1 MKLASLNM
9 NLDYI
14 RTFVV
19 TAQSKSMLEASKKMD
34 VTPSYISRHIER
46 LEKALNTKLVISG
59 SKVQDL
65 KLTETGKYFYEKY
78 EKIYNEILLTEK
90 EYLQSEQID
99 ICKITIGVSHDIED
113 DYVKPKV
120 IEFTKKHPNICIK
133 IINGDTAYLV
143 KKLTQFSV
151 DFIIDKQTPKND
163 LKSIEIKTINL
174 LESNYSLAF
183 NKNIFNRKEIDINTT
198 PLIVPLRGSEE
209 RTLIDEYLNKNKI
222 EANIKYEI
230 ENNNIISYIKDG
242 LGIGIVLKELIKDE
256 NLDYIDLDIKSNI
269 CISYIKDKLMPSAKD
284 FLELL
289 K

>member
-90 EYLQSEQID
+90 EYLQSEQIED
-99 ICKITIGVSHDIED
+99 KFLLSSGNKYQAGSTGGSETHTHNYSHTHQVPGQGHSHGLGSGWAYISLYAKQVFCRKRSGLGTWWDTYQMTGSSYGVSG
-113 DYVKPKV
+113 
-120 IEFTKKHPNICIK
+120 TGSSNT
-133 IINGDTAYLV
+133 TATELGGSTDWTTPGEVTTSSQNTSTTSEAQSLPPYLV
-143 KKLTQFSV
+143 V
-151 DFIIDKQTPKND
+151 
-163 LKSIEIKTINL
+163 
-174 LESNYSLAF
+174 YMW
-183 NKNIFNRKEIDINTT
+183 R
-198 PLIVPLRGSEE
+198 
-209 RTLIDEYLNKNKI
+209 RT
-222 EANIKYEI
+222 A
-230 ENNNIISYIKDG
+230 
-242 LGIGIVLKELIKDE
+242 
-256 NLDYIDLDIKSNI
+256 
-269 CISYIKDKLMPSAKD
+269 
-284 FLELL
+284 
-289 K
+289 